1 MWDTDAD
8 GAGRERICWSG
19 MEAYATAP
27 CAATRTR
34 AIRRGEGMGNAYDEI
49 STKLR
54 QPRDARS
61 SSRPRSMKFASGER
75 NDSIVLRRLRFDGVE
90 LVPDPDP
97 DPDHHEAQSRADDGG
112 GGGAM
117 VIPSAED
124 SGRAGGHREGW
135 TRPSSIAS
143 AAERLR
149 WRVLTDTTER
159 KDGLARR
166 GTTAGADAGV
176 SGRGRSAKVLA
187 AVSGGLDVDAVGDT
201 GEKRKYD
208 WPAPGERIGEEC
220 RGGDMR
226 EGSEREGRCIG
237 DVGET
242 MDIAVVRQADRVSV
256 RLDARRRRE
265 DNGTGGS
272 GRFAEGAGL
281 AEGKL
286 SVSREGRRN
295 LGTDGTANWENRHR
309 SDKWAKK
316 RTYGV
321 GLRWAGELGSERPR
335 PKDIVARVVT
345 VSLRRRLMER
355 MDWLSA
361 RSRERKERPSS
372 DWWRRGTRVRN
383 IALSLA
389 VSVDERTAAWKLTV
403 AVSTGAREAGAS
415 SSGVLRP
422 ERRPEV
428 KRGEYCAKAESI
440 AGVAVAVVVGE
451 EEAPTPMAVCGAAL
465 FAHSVASGGVG
476 RSDGSSLRP
485 DSGRTAV

>member
-1 MWDTDAD
+1 ME
-8 GAGRERICWSG
+8 REES
-19 MEAYATAP
+19 AYAGAAWRRMRQHRAP
-27 CAATRTR
+27 RRARVQLGVEKDSEGNNSGWQTRTDIVHLCEG
-34 AIRRGEGMGNAYDEI
+34 AEGDSDKQWLKESETPGPGMGDAYDEI

-61 SSRPRSMKFASGER
+61 SSSPRSMKFASGER

-97 DPDHHEAQSRADDGG
+97 DPDHHDAQSRVDDGG
-112 GGGAM
+112 GGRAI
-117 VIPSAED
+117 VIPRAED

-242 MDIAVVRQADRVSV
+242 MDIAVVRQADRPHLAILVLTSNRNQPSSANTDGGV
-256 RLDARRRRE
+256 RRRPICAQRRVRRRRSLARILSAPRLRPY
-265 DNGTGGS
+265 GGPV
-272 GRFAEGAGL
+272 L
-281 AEGKL
+281 AFSSQLPVGEQQL
-286 SVSREGRRN
+286 IHLVLLLPN
-295 LGTDGTANWENRHR
+295 ATGTA
-309 SDKWAKK
+309 K
-316 RTYGV
+316 
-321 GLRWAGELGSERPR
+321 
-335 PKDIVARVVT
+335 
-345 VSLRRRLMER
+345 
-355 MDWLSA
+355 
-361 RSRERKERPSS
+361 
-372 DWWRRGTRVRN
+372 
-383 IALSLA
+383 
-389 VSVDERTAAWKLTV
+389 
-403 AVSTGAREAGAS
+403 
-415 SSGVLRP
+415 
-422 ERRPEV
+422 
-428 KRGEYCAKAESI
+428 
-440 AGVAVAVVVGE
+440 
-451 EEAPTPMAVCGAAL
+451 
-465 FAHSVASGGVG
+465 
-476 RSDGSSLRP
+476 
-485 DSGRTAV
+485 

>member
-1 MWDTDAD
+1 
-8 GAGRERICWSG
+8 
-19 MEAYATAP
+19 
-27 CAATRTR
+27 
-34 AIRRGEGMGNAYDEI
+34 MGNAYDEI

-97 DPDHHEAQSRADDGG
+97 DPDHHDAQSRVDDGG
-112 GGGAM
+112 GGRAI
-117 VIPSAED
+117 VIPRAED
-124 SGRAGGHREGW
+124 SGRAGGHREGTTTSSSSCSTCSRRPLPVGRSSSSSSSSSLMLMKFRGRTGW

-295 LGTDGTANWENRHR
+295 LGTDGTANWENVSSGSR
-309 SDKWAKK
+309 
-316 RTYGV
+316 GV
-321 GLRWAGELGSERPR
+321 GLRWAGELGSEWPR

-403 AVSTGAREAGAS
+403 AVST
-415 SSGVLRP
+415 V
-422 ERRPEV
+422 
-428 KRGEYCAKAESI
+428 
-440 AGVAVAVVVGE
+440 
-451 EEAPTPMAVCGAAL
+451 
-465 FAHSVASGGVG
+465 
-476 RSDGSSLRP
+476 
-485 DSGRTAV
+485 SGRLS